1 MSVHI
6 VTGVRSA
13 MPPTAATRPS
23 ADASAA
29 RHDLASPASP
39 ASPAARADAPAQP
52 EAPPRFPWLSR
63 LTARLEPVSR
73 QPSPYGT
80 APLLGEHVDRQA

>member
-1 MSVHI
+1 MSVPI

-29 RHDLASPASP
+29 RRDL
-39 ASPAARADAPAQP
+39 ASPAARADAPGQP